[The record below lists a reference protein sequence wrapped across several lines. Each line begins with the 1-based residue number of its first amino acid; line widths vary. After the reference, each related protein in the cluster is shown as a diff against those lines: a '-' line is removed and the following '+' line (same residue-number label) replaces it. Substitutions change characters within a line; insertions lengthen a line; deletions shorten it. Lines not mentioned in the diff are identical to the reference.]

1 MKKNERPA
9 DRIVRTIVGAILLA
23 IVFSSLQ
30 GSVALVEGTISL
42 SFGIVGAFT
51 LLTGLIGWC
60 PTYAL
65 FGISTLSKENGSDTR

>member
-1 MKKNERPA
+1 MKINERPI
-9 DRIVRTIVGAILLA
+9 DRIVRTIVGATLLA
-23 IVFSSLQ
+23 IVFFSLE
-30 GSVALVEGTISL
+30 GPVAIVEGSISL

-65 FGISTLSKENGSDTR
+65 FGFTTVSQESASDTR